1 MTKQRTQQHARTAK
15 ARHRQRALAS
25 RRALTPDQVAGASR
39 AVGARLDLLATTA
52 TCIHAYIGGRDN
64 EIDTRPFIQAC
75 LNRGQRIFAPRI
87 REGTRTLQH
96 AELHAL
102 DDLAPGPFGL
112 LQPPANAAAPLP
124 PLDLVVVPGAAFDR
138 RGQRIGYG
146 QGYYDRFLA
155 GTTAYKV
162 GLTYEDLL
170 LDLVPTES
178 HDVAVDAVLTE
189 MAAHFIHPLTRENR
203 T

>member
-1 MTKQRTQQHARTAK
+1 MTKQRTEQHAGTAK
-15 ARHRQRALAS
+15 DRQRRRALAS
-25 RRALTPDQVAGASR
+25 RRALTPDRVADASR
-39 AVGARLDLLATTA
+39 TVAARLDLLATTA
-52 TCIHAYIGGRDN
+52 TCIHSYIGGHDN

-75 LNRGQRIFAPRI
+75 LGRGQRIFAPRLTTGS
-87 REGTRTLQH
+87 RALQH

-102 DDLAPGPFGL
+102 DDLEPGPFGL
-112 LQPPANAAAPLP
+112 LQPPASAAAPLP
-124 PLDLVVVPGAAFDR
+124 TLDLVVVPGAAFDR

-155 GTTAYKV
+155 GTAAYKV
-162 GLTYEDLL
+162 GLTYDDLL
-170 LDLVPTES
+170 LDFVPTES

-189 MAAHFIHPLTRENR
+189 RAAHFIHPLTRENR